1 MQTETKIVMIQTERL
16 HPHPDNPRKD
26 VGDVSELAESIKVN
40 GILQNLTVVPYIS
53 PVHKRAMDG
62 LYTVIIGHRRLAAA
76 QLAGLDVVPCVIAD
90 MTDKEQ
96 LSTMLTENMQ
106 RTDLTIYEQA
116 KAFQQLQIDLGMSVD
131 EIAEKAGFSRS
142 TVYKRLKLAELDE
155 KSFKKAVE
163 RGATIFDFAELD
175 KLETPE
181 AKQKVLDVIGTSNF
195 KNILRAEIDAQN
207 NKRKMDKWLEQ
218 IKEFATEITET
229 RYENGQ
235 QALVDGEWI
244 PVEYRCNYSSW
255 TPNRPAEKPISKE
268 DVRCFYKIS
277 SIQISIY
284 TEAIE
289 DPEKDAEQERK
300 DAIRRAD
307 DEKWE
312 EMQDIL
318 LRHRMLRR
326 EFVLNYGSA
335 KKNINRIIRAAIDT
349 LIYGYVNQELE
360 EQCKMLGVDYD
371 KESRTADEDALLKL
385 KEEYPERTLLLL
397 VYEEMDH
404 GGYANHRW
412 EYNAQRYITEYKDNA
427 MLDMLYDFLEDL
439 GYEASDEETDIM
451 SGTHELYWKGGE
463 TCE

>member
-1 MQTETKIVMIQTERL
+1 MQTETKIIMIPTERL

-40 GILQNLTVVPYIS
+40 GILQNLTVVP
-53 PVHKRAMDG
+53 KDDD
-62 LYTVIIGHRRLAAA
+62 YTVIIGHRRLAASK
-76 QLAGLDVVPCVIAD
+76 LAGLDVVPCVIAD

-116 KAFQQLQIDLGMSVD
+116 KAFQQLQLDLGMSVD

-195 KNILRAEIDAQN
+195 KNVLRAQIDAQN
-207 NKRKMDKWLEQ
+207 NKHKMDKWLEQ

-229 RYENGQ
+229 RYEKGR

-244 PVEYRCNYSSW
+244 PVEYRCNYGSW
-255 TPNRPAEKPISKE
+255 TPDRPAEKPISKE

-277 SIQISIY
+277 SMQISIY

-312 EMQDIL
+312 EMQDIM

-335 KKNINRIIRAAIDT
+335 KKNINRIIRAAIDVM
-349 LIYGYVNQELE
+349 LAGGFINDNLE
-360 EQCKMLGVDYD
+360 EKYKILGIEYD
-371 KESRTADEDALLKL
+371 SSTDTADEDELLKL
-385 KEEYPERTLLLL
+385 KDESPERTLLLL
-397 VYEEMDH
+397 VYKQMD
-404 GGYANHRW
+404 GGSYARHKW
-412 EYNAQRYITEYKDNA
+412 EYNVQRYVIEYNDNA

-439 GYEASDEETDIM
+439 GYEASDEEFDIM
-451 SGTHELYWKGGE
+451 SGTHELYWKEGE